1 MHNRIF
7 LNHLVQGGGND
18 LKRLG
23 MICFIPCLFVLLAGC
38 SNDHEKQ
45 STTSPPKQSTS
56 SPSTDSPN
64 PAPPKNEPTNPS
76 NHQSNSQQN
85 TTDHKNAT
93 LIHEIVTLAK
103 VGTVKECSFP
113 VDTTVID
120 EVIAKWGK
128 PEQEDFVAGN
138 RYFTY
143 TSHGV
148 VFGVNKGEQ
157 IFDVRSYS
165 KEIQQITFDEVKGVL
180 GKPDEVRY
188 SGRDTIWVY
197 NVNEKFQLKF
207 VGSKSTVDH
216 ISVYYPA
223 GAKNQMAG

>member
-1 MHNRIF
+1 MKR
-7 LNHLVQGGGND
+7 V
-18 LKRLG
+18 LK
-23 MICFIPCLFVLLAGC
+23 ICFIPCLFVLLAGC
-38 SNDHEKQ
+38 FNDQGKQ

-56 SPSTDSPN
+56 NPSTHSPNQTTQNNPPKSPSN
-64 PAPPKNEPTNPS
+64 N
-76 NHQSNSQQN
+76 QSNSQQN
-85 TTDHKNAT
+85 MKENKNAT
-93 LIHEIVTLAK
+93 LIYEIVTLAK
-103 VGTVKECSFP
+103 VGTVKDCSFP
-113 VDTTVID
+113 ADTTVID

-128 PEQEDFVAGN
+128 PDQEDFVAGN

-143 TSHGV
+143 SSRGI

-188 SGRDTIWVY
+188 SGGDTIWVY
-197 NVNEKFQLKF
+197 NVNEKFQSKF

-216 ISVYYPA
+216 ISVFYPA